1 MAQDPQ
7 QQEAMKQ
14 WGQVVARAW
23 SDEAFKQRL
32 LADPRAVLAEAGMA
46 VPPNLTLQV
55 HEATPTQY
63 HLVLPP
69 PPPGR
74 EGDKLS
80 DAELDQVAGGSD
92 SDWKVACFLNPFVTV
107 GIELFG

>member
-7 QQEAMKQ
+7 QHERAKQ

-23 SDEAFKQRL
+23 SDDAFKQRL
-32 LADPRAVLAEAGMA
+32 LSDPQAVLAEAGLP
-46 VPPNLTLQV
+46 VPPNVTLQV
-55 HEATPTQY
+55 HEATPTDL

-69 PPPGR
+69 PPPRR

-80 DAELDQVAGGSD
+80 EADLDRVAGGWNNVISD
-92 SDWKVACFLNPFVTV
+92 ML
-107 GIELFG
+107 GIFC